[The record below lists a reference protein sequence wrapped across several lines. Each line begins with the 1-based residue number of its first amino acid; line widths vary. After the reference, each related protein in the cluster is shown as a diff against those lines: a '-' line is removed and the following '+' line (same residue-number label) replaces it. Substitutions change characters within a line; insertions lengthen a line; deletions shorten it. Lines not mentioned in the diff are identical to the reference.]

1 MDHGTDPAPT
11 TGRSSGE
18 ASTIVDAVREG
29 LLDAELAGR
38 LWVLVDGGV
47 PVIVAG
53 GAATDV
59 AERRAIRT
67 DLAGAVLDLV
77 PSTRRRLV
85 LTGASEDFA
94 WLADAERLG
103 WVRSSPADPQAAEP
117 PLTTLVGGE
126 LGTGPPADLSGD
138 RVRLVVRAL
147 GRGFGLIATIDA
159 TGLEEVLAGLRRR
172 PIFLTDDELSNL
184 GIVLVLGRSG
194 ADDPD
199 DRGTAPTEEPD
210 DQGTAATR
218 RVVAAHYVRPLAR
231 DAHGHTQRLPPAVLA
246 TWDGRIGRFE
256 HFAWGI
262 AAELAERVGRRPGDF
277 EAECDRRAGV
287 LAALA
292 AADDRADRTDVLAW
306 LDLQRSVGGAEV
318 GTHRH

>member
-1 MDHGTDPAPT
+1 MPK
-11 TGRSSGE
+11 
-18 ASTIVDAVREG
+18 TIVDAVRDG

-47 PVIVAG
+47 PVIVSG

-59 AERRAIRT
+59 AGRRAIRT

-77 PSTRRRLV
+77 PSTRRRLD

-103 WVRSSPADPQAAEP
+103 WVRSSPADSQAAEP
-117 PLTTLVGGE
+117 RVTTLVSGE
-126 LGTGPPADLSGD
+126 LGAGPPADLTGD
-138 RVRLVVRAL
+138 RVRLVIRTL
-147 GRGFGLIATIDA
+147 GRGFGLVATIDA
-159 TGLEEVLAGLRRR
+159 AGLEEVLSGLRRQ

-184 GIVLVLGRSG
+184 GIVLVLGPAG
-194 ADDPD
+194 TDEPD
-199 DRGTAPTEEPD
+199 DRGT
-210 DQGTAATR
+210 TATP

-231 DAHGHTQRLPPAVLA
+231 DVHGHTQRLPPAVLA

-262 AAELAERVGRRPGDF
+262 AAELAERVGRRSGDF
-277 EAECDRRAGV
+277 EAECERRAGV

-292 AADDRADRTDVLAW
+292 TADARVGRTDVLAR